1 MSKSLSFRFQL
12 SSIMEIMT
20 KTAIEEICKIVES
33 DFTLLRQELS
43 FVMSENRVLKDKMLY
58 AENKGESTR
67 ITKEETASK
76 TYQSTC
82 VQTEGVQPS
91 VHGIFGKEWC
101 TSLWDQKI
109 QSTEDELP
117 DAVDTCPESQY
128 KDIEPY
134 GSIHPLIKEENRSV
148 EDTYPNYEGNVSEG
162 LLNFSVCEPS
172 ADPKKYNQPF
182 ESDEIQRTAFDS
194 SDGHSIKNTVI
205 DNAVEKLMAPIEDPL
220 IFDDPCLLDTFSVE
234 QNVPCPS
241 ETQKDEPLQ
250 EQITCADTATTP
262 ENDKGRFKLHNLEK
276 ETVKPKLSCYERKMC
291 LRPNATKHKVTK
303 HKQQPPVKL
312 SKSQPNKMY
321 HCEICGR
328 RFTCKANLKVH
339 FVVHTGE
346 RPHKC
351 SFCGK
356 GFTQIGA
363 LHIHERIHT
372 GERPFKCDTC
382 GRCFTQKFCLQNHER
397 IHSGERPFTCDTCGM
412 TFAQKV
418 TMDKHF
424 IVHNKPTKKKQRKLK
439 KNK

>member
-58 AENKGESTR
+58 VENKRESTR

-82 VQTEGVQPS
+82 VQTEEVKPS
-91 VHGIFGKEWC
+91 VNGIFGKEWC
-101 TSLWDQKI
+101 TSLWDQKT

-117 DAVDTCPESQY
+117 DAVDMYTESQY
-128 KDIEPY
+128 KHKESND
-134 GSIHPLIKEENRSV
+134 SIQPLIKEEKRSE

-162 LLNFSVCEPS
+162 LLLNSSVCEPS
-172 ADPKKYNQPF
+172 SDPKKYNQPF

-194 SDGHSIKNTVI
+194 SDGHIIKNTVI
-205 DNAVEKLMAPIEDPL
+205 DNPVEQLMAPIEDPL
-220 IFDDPCLLDTFSVE
+220 IFDDHGLLDTFSVE
-234 QNVPCPS
+234 QNVPPPS
-241 ETQKDEPLQ
+241 ETQKDETLQ
-250 EQITCADTATTP
+250 EHITCPDTATTP

-276 ETVKPKLSCYERKMC
+276 KTVKAKLSCYEGKLC
-291 LRPNATKHKVTK
+291 LRPNATKRKVTK

-312 SKSQPNKMY
+312 SKSKPNERY

-328 RFTCKANLKVH
+328 GFISKTILKTH
-339 FVVHTGE
+339 SVVHTGE
-346 RPHKC
+346 RPYKC

-356 GFTQIGA
+356 GFSQGGN
-363 LHIHERIHT
+363 LQIHERIHT

-382 GRCFTQKFCLQNHER
+382 GKTFTKKFCLQNHER

-412 TFAQKV
+412 TFTQK
-418 TMDKHF
+418 TTLKKHL
-424 IVHNKPTKKKQRKLK
+424 IVHNKATKMKQMKSK
-439 KNK
+439 

>member
-20 KTAIEEICKIVES
+20 KTAIEEICNIVES
-33 DFTLLRQELS
+33 ELTLLRQELS
-43 FVMSENRVLKDKMLY
+43 FVMSENRVLKDKMLCV
-58 AENKGESTR
+58 ENKG
-67 ITKEETASK
+67 ETASK

-82 VQTEGVQPS
+82 VQTEGMQPS
-91 VHGIFGKEWC
+91 VNGIFGKEWC

-117 DAVDTCPESQY
+117 DAVDMYPESQY
-128 KDIEPY
+128 KHIEPI
-134 GSIHPLIKEENRSV
+134 GSIQPLIKEENRSE

-162 LLNFSVCEPS
+162 LLLNSSVCEPS

-194 SDGHSIKNTVI
+194 SDGHIIKNTVI
-205 DNAVEKLMAPIEDPL
+205 DNPVEQLMAPIEDPL
-220 IFDDPCLLDTFSVE
+220 IFDDHGLLDTFSVE
-234 QNVPCPS
+234 QNVPPPS
-241 ETQKDEPLQ
+241 ETQKVPLQ
-250 EQITCADTATTP
+250 
-262 ENDKGRFKLHNLEK
+262 KK
-276 ETVKPKLSCYERKMC
+276 ETVKPKLSCYEGKMC

-312 SKSQPNKMY
+312 SKSKPNRRY

-328 RFTCKANLKVH
+328 GFACKTNLKIH
-339 FVVHTGE
+339 FFVHTGE

-351 SFCGK
+351 TFCGK

-363 LHIHERIHT
+363 LHIHERTHT

-382 GRCFTQKFCLQNHER
+382 GRCFTQKICLQNHER
-397 IHSGERPFTCDTCGM
+397 IHSGERPFICDTCGM

-418 TMDKHF
+418 TMDKHL
-424 IVHNKPTKKKQRKLK
+424 IVHNKPTKKKQRKSK
-439 KNK
+439 KYK